1 MSIQESQADPLLT
14 QQMKAMG
21 PEIVTHQRSECLS
34 GFSEKRVTRWDYQ
47 CIYFIKGNAYE
58 RKRGGNSEGW
68 IESSDHNASVTMS
81 EEEWKASWVDVS
93 LTLCSLR

>member
-1 MSIQESQADPLLT
+1 M
-14 QQMKAMG
+14 
-21 PEIVTHQRSECLS
+21 
-34 GFSEKRVTRWDYQ
+34 
-47 CIYFIKGNAYE
+47 YFIKGNAYE